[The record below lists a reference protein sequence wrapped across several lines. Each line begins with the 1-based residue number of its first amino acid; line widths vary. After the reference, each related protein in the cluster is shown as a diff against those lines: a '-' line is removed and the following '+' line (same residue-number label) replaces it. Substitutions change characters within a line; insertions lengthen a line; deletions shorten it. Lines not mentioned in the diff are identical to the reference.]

1 MYTFIIEHRIRPSV
15 GYWILPC
22 FFQVQGDRFMD
33 RIEDQSWKDSWC
45 AYDSLFSRLTFVA
58 SVEVVTD
65 H

>member
-1 MYTFIIEHRIRPSV
+1 
-15 GYWILPC
+15 
-22 FFQVQGDRFMD
+22 MD
-33 RIEDQSWKDSWC
+33 RIEDQSWEDSWC